1 MVEKENNNMVR
12 LVTDSSADLPEEFLE
27 KYHIAV
33 VPLNIYIQ
41 GKEFQEGENIT
52 SKEFFN
58 KMFSSDELPKTSQ
71 PSPLA
76 FANAFKQFSK
86 DDEILCL
93 TISSGLSGTYQSA
106 CVGKNMCGLSVTVF
120 DTLAGSLGHGILI
133 LKAAELALKGLKV
146 NEIVNEL
153 NSCLKSMNILILLN
167 TLENIVK
174 GGRLNRFQGSI
185 AKILNLKILLEGV
198 HGKVVLIGKTRGK
211 KKFLNKVLDVIGER
225 KKDFSDTILGITH
238 VDNLADVEYIKN
250 EIINRF
256 HPKDIIIND
265 MGATMSTYAGKGGM
279 IISFY

>member
-1 MVEKENNNMVR
+1 MVR
-12 LVTDSSADLPEEFLE
+12 LVTDSSADLPEEFLK

-41 GKEFQEGENIT
+41 GKEFKEGKNIT

-58 KMFSSDELPKTSQ
+58 KMFSSDEIPKTSQ

-106 CVGKNMCGLSVTVF
+106 CVGKGMCDLSVTVF

-133 LKAAELALKGLKV
+133 LKAAELALKGLNV

-174 GGRLNRFQGSI
+174 GGRLSRFQGSI
-185 AKILNLKILLEGV
+185 AKILNLKILLQGV

-211 KKFLNKVLDVIGER
+211 KKFLNKVLNVIGER
-225 KKDFSDTILGITH
+225 KKDFSDTVFGITH
-238 VDNLADVEYIKN
+238 VDNLADVEYIRN

>member
-1 MVEKENNNMVR
+1 MVKKENNNMVR
-12 LVTDSSADLPEEFLE
+12 LITDSSADLPEELIK

-41 GKEFQEGENIT
+41 DKEFQEGENIT
-52 SKEFFN
+52 SKEFFH
-58 KMFSSDELPKTSQ
+58 KMFSSDKLPKTSQ

-76 FANAFKQFSK
+76 FANVFKQFSK

-106 CVGKNMCGLSVTVF
+106 CVGKSMCDLSVTVF
-120 DTLAGSLGHGILI
+120 DTLAGSLGHGILV
-133 LKAAELALKGLKV
+133 LKAAELAEKGLTV
-146 NEIVNEL
+146 NEIVNKL
-153 NSCLKSMNILILLN
+153 NSYKKSMNILILLD

-174 GGRLNRFQGSI
+174 GGRLSRFQGSI

-198 HGKVVLIGKTRGK
+198 NGKVVLMEKIRGK
-211 KKFLNKVLDVIGER
+211 KKFLNRVLDVIDER
-225 KKDFSDTILGITH
+225 KKDFSNTIFGITH
-238 VDNLADVEYIKN
+238 VDNLSDVEFIKN
-250 EIINRF
+250 EIIKRF

>member
-1 MVEKENNNMVR
+1 MVR
-12 LVTDSSADLPEEFLE
+12 LITDSSADLPGEFLE

-33 VPLNIYIQ
+33 VPLNIYVQ
-41 GKEFQEGENIT
+41 GKEFQEGKNIT
-52 SKEFFN
+52 SKEFFS

-76 FANAFKQFSK
+76 FSNVFNSFSK
-86 DDEILCL
+86 DDELLCL

-106 CVGKNMCGLSVTVF
+106 CVGKSMCDLSVTVF
-120 DTLAGSLGHGILI
+120 DTLAGSLGHGILV
-133 LKAAELALKGLKV
+133 LKAAELAEKGFSV
-146 NEIVNEL
+146 DEIVNGL
-153 NSCLKSMNILILLN
+153 SFYKKSMNILILLD

-174 GGRLNRFQGSI
+174 GGRLSRFQGSI

-198 HGKVVLIGKTRGK
+198 NGKVVLKEKIRGK
-211 KKFLNKVLDVIGER
+211 KKFLKRVLDVIDER
-225 KKDFSDTILGITH
+225 KKDFSNTIFGITH
-238 VDNLADVEYIKN
+238 VDNLTDVEYVKN
-250 EIINRF
+250 EIIKRF